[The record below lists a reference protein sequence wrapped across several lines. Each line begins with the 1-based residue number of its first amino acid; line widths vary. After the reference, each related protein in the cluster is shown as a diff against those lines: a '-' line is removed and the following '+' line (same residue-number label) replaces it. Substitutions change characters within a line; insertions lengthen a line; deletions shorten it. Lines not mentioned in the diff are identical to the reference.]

1 VSLWLEHADFRSI
14 ELTVLHHNQA
24 AAGLVPEHQMSELE
38 VHGQAELLPAYGF
51 GRRRGTVQHVETMN
65 NTPGK
70 PWWLYN
76 VAWDDK
82 PGQIDR
88 DVTVGS
94 VRVLDVV
101 ERLAELDA

>member
-24 AAGLVPEHQMSELE
+24 AAGLVPEHLAPVGARVEARPESM
-38 VHGQAELLPAYGF
+38 HYGF

>member
-1 VSLWLEHADFRSI
+1 MEHADFRTI
-14 ELTVLHHNQA
+14 ELSVMHHTQEA
-24 AAGLVPEHQMSELE
+24 EGLVPDHLAPVGSRVEARPGS
-38 VHGQAELLPAYGF
+38 VHHES
-51 GRRRGTVQHVETMN
+51 GRRRGIIDRVETMN

-94 VRVLDVV
+94 VRVLDPV
-101 ERLAELDA
+101 EWLAELAE